1 MEMIISEKNCH
12 LLALLKVCKFRK
24 ININIKR
31 GERMLRGDLHN
42 LDSESN
48 EVRNWMYKVPY
59 TARANDSIKD
69 TAKALR
75 ERNADCI
82 PVLGDSMNPIGII
95 TDKILLEAFLQGKE
109 NESILQYMSKEDF
122 CIIRSDE
129 SLLDIYKLPNHYF
142 LVIDENKVLIGMLT
156 RNEILKGFSSYI
168 DQFTQHFHTSEIL
181 DIILESAYEGV
192 SVVDKDGVLVEFNE
206 AYSRFTGVAKRDAIG
221 QPVQEVIDNTNLHN
235 TVKTGMPERGAIQY
249 IQGQPMVVH
258 RIPLWKE
265 GELVGAVGLL
275 IFEGVTEL
283 YRIYDRFL
291 EKTVQNAQAKGA
303 PLQTDIV
310 KTRSIEQI
318 IGTGEQIAN
327 LKRMTR
333 KIAKTDAAILIT
345 GESGTGKE
353 MFANSIHDLSHYNQ
367 GPFISVNCGAIPEQL
382 FESELFGYE
391 EGAFTGAKKGGKPG
405 KFELA
410 ESGTIFLDEIGEMPQ
425 MMQTKLLRILQERAF
440 ERVGGVQKL
449 PLKARVVAATN
460 KNLRSMVKAGTF
472 REDLFYRINVI
483 DLEIPPLRERSEDI
497 PLLISHYL
505 TETCNKYGVGKKEIT
520 AEALSAFMTYE
531 WYGNIRELANII
543 EKLVILAE
551 GDKIDIEHLPGYIKT
566 RYDSSL
572 LSLSPIDQV
581 KREENTREKEM
592 IVQIMKESGWNK
604 SKAADKLGIHRTTL
618 YKKLKKHGLGD

>member
-1 MEMIISEKNCH
+1 
-12 LLALLKVCKFRK
+12 
-24 ININIKR
+24 
-31 GERMLRGDLHN
+31 MLRGDLHN
-42 LDSESN
+42 LDSECN
-48 EVRNWMYKVPY
+48 EVQNWMYKVPY

-109 NESILQYMSKEDF
+109 DESILHYMSKENF
-122 CIIRSDE
+122 CIIRSNE

-192 SVVDKDGVLVEFNE
+192 AVVDKDGVLVEFNE
-206 AYSRFTGVAKRDAIG
+206 AYSRFTGVAKKDAIG

-310 KTRSIEQI
+310 KTKSIEQI

-440 ERVGGVQKL
+440 ERVGGVRKL

-460 KNLRSMVKAGTF
+460 QNLRSMVKAGTF

-483 DLEIPPLRERSEDI
+483 DIEIPPLRERSEDI

-505 TETCNKYGVGKKEIT
+505 TETCNKYGVNKKEIT

-572 LSLSPIDQV
+572 LPLSPIDQV

-618 YKKLKKHGLGD
+618 YKKLKKHGLSD

>member
-1 MEMIISEKNCH
+1 
-12 LLALLKVCKFRK
+12 
-24 ININIKR
+24 
-31 GERMLRGDLHN
+31 MLRGDLHN